1 MNKLSKILTKF
12 KYNKFN
18 PSINEWRN
26 SIYSFNKYNL
36 NTYINEKIIN
46 TLLNSYFNLTPFK
59 EDKFYSLRRIFVG
72 LSDIKYNM
80 NTIIFNIYIFNK
92 EKLFYLKRIWM
103 LKKIVN
109 KRTKDSLSKKTNI
122 FSKKILSIKNNTM
135 LLFTNKN
142 LHSLTI
148 NKPEKLYSIYNYY
161 NNEYLN
167 NNIKYLYKGIK
178 ENITERIYIVYL
190 YQKYLS
196 KLYINTFKFNIINI
210 SNVSKII
217 SNIYN
222 KKVIV
227 NIINVKYL
235 HMDNGLFIDAI
246 VRKLRDRNKRVLKV
260 LRKAITLSKIPSI
273 HPLLLI
279 KANEWIQETLELNY
293 KNIMYKNIISNCMQT
308 IKKNI
313 FQSIKNIHI
322 IGIRLE
328 GKGRLTRRLTAS
340 RSVFKVTYIGTM
352 KNIFSSYQGKSAM
365 LSKGFEKSNLD
376 YLNVNSYNRNGSFGI
391 KSYHNTF

>member
-1 MNKLSKILTKF
+1 
-12 KYNKFN
+12 
-18 PSINEWRN
+18 
-26 SIYSFNKYNL
+26 
-36 NTYINEKIIN
+36 
-46 TLLNSYFNLTPFK
+46 
-59 EDKFYSLRRIFVG
+59 
-72 LSDIKYNM
+72 
-80 NTIIFNIYIFNK
+80 
-92 EKLFYLKRIWM
+92 M
-103 LKKIVN
+103 LKKIAN
-109 KRTKDSLSKKTNI
+109 KKTKKSLYQKTNI
-122 FSKKILSIKNNTM
+122 FSNKILSVNKDIF
-135 LLFTNKN
+135 LLLTNKN

-161 NNEYLN
+161 NNEYIN

-178 ENITERIYIVYL
+178 ENLTERIYIVYL

-196 KLYINTFKFNIINI
+196 KLYINTFKFNIINL
-210 SNVSKII
+210 SNLSQII

-222 KKVIV
+222 KKVII

-235 HMDNGLFIDAI
+235 HMDNGLFINAI

-260 LRKAITLSKIPSI
+260 LRKAITLSKIPFI

-279 KANEWIQETLELNY
+279 KAKEWVQETFEFNY
-293 KNIMYKNIISNCMQT
+293 KNIMYRNIISNCMQT

-365 LSKGFEKSNLD
+365 LSKGFEKSNVD

>member
-1 MNKLSKILTKF
+1 
-12 KYNKFN
+12 
-18 PSINEWRN
+18 
-26 SIYSFNKYNL
+26 
-36 NTYINEKIIN
+36 
-46 TLLNSYFNLTPFK
+46 
-59 EDKFYSLRRIFVG
+59 
-72 LSDIKYNM
+72 
-80 NTIIFNIYIFNK
+80 
-92 EKLFYLKRIWM
+92 M
-103 LKKIVN
+103 LKKIAN
-109 KRTKDSLSKKTNI
+109 KKTKKSLYQKTNI
-122 FSKKILSIKNNTM
+122 FSNKILSVNKDIF
-135 LLFTNKN
+135 LLLTNKN

-161 NNEYLN
+161 NNEYIN

-178 ENITERIYIVYL
+178 ENLTERIYIVYL

-196 KLYINTFKFNIINI
+196 KLYINTFKFNIINL
-210 SNVSKII
+210 SNLSQII

-222 KKVIV
+222 KKVII

-235 HMDNGLFIDAI
+235 HMDNGLFINAI

-279 KANEWIQETLELNY
+279 KAKEWVQDTFEFNS
-293 KNIMYKNIISNCMQT
+293 KNIMYRNIISNCMQT

-365 LSKGFEKSNLD
+365 LSKGFEKSNVD